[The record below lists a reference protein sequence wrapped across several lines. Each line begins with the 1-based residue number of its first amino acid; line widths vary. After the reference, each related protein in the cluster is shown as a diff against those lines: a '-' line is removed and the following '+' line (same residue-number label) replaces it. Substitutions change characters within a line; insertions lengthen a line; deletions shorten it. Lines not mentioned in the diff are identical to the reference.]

1 LSKIHCLDLP
11 ELEGWLTTTQ
21 VAVRLQL
28 SRQRIGQLIQIQSF
42 PNAKRVGDVM
52 LIPVSDLDLYLQ
64 NKGGVR
70 KKKDKAEKNNAVR
83 KLFSF
88 FSKHRIF

>member
-1 LSKIHCLDLP
+1 MSKIHCLDLP
-11 ELEGWLTTTQ
+11 ELEGWLTTMQ

-42 PNAKRVGDVM
+42 PNTKRVGDVM

-70 KKKDKAEKNNAVR
+70 KKKDKAEKQR
-83 KLFSF
+83 CSEI
-88 FSKHRIF
+88 IFILLEA